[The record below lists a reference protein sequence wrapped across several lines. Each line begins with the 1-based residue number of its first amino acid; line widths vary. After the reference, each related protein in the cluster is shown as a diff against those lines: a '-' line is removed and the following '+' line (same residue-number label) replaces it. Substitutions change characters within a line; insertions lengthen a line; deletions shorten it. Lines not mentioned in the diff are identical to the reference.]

1 MTFDEPW
8 QAQAFALAVTL
19 QDRGVISEAEWSQAL
34 GAEIA
39 AAPDAPYYDCWLAAL
54 ERLVGSLSD
63 PGTLERYPPR
73 VGARRGADAA
83 RHADRA
89 HARRLLIRP
98 RSSSSISTPASAVSP
113 RCAR

>member
-54 ERLVGSLSD
+54 ERLVGPLSD
-63 PGTLERYPPR
+63 PGTLERYR
-73 VGARRGADAA
+73 HAWAHAAA
-83 RHADRA
+83 RTPHGTPIE
-89 HARRLLIRP
+89 L
-98 RSSSSISTPASAVSP
+98 TPADF
-113 RCAR
+113 